1 LQKQFH
7 DGGHSNIQADG
18 VAQRCV
24 FGGSKDA
31 GGKDRIF
38 GVGQN
43 GSGIGGGQAVLMQ
56 KLEESFE
63 GIDFAADGFGSVI
76 VAGKEGQVIS
86 EVLGG
91 ESGDLG
97 DTLPDKML
105 FELGQIAA
113 VGGNGSRR
121 ALLGFEVIDK
131 LLQGHVEAD
140 WGG

>member
-1 LQKQFH
+1 MSEIIL
-7 DGGHSNIQADG
+7 
-18 VAQRCV
+18 
-24 FGGSKDA
+24 
-31 GGKDRIF
+31 
-38 GVGQN
+38 
-43 GSGIGGGQAVLMQ
+43 
-56 KLEESFE
+56 
-63 GIDFAADGFGSVI
+63 
-76 VAGKEGQVIS
+76 
-86 EVLGG
+86 EVLGSKG
-91 ESGDLG
+91 RNLS